1 MNSIQFFDWGYSDK
15 GVILKINNLSVDL
28 PDLEYIS
35 LFVDKLIDGE
45 KKRFP
50 CTFTKDGEE
59 GMKFKKID
67 TNTYKFL
74 IFRYADDFLKQLY
87 NELLIGGF
95 AGFKLKINN
104 NIKTSIIEN
113 RWLKDYSMLDVG
125 YDDVDELRVEK
136 LRNTVDDIKGNIIN
150 LNFEQ
155 LPNVFPLRKSTTTDA
170 HCIMQNN
177 INHQYI
183 WDLKFINKMTF
194 KFVDSGDISVDVTTI
209 QHGNFWTV
217 FNFNLTAIEM
227 HKWLRYYDKH
237 IEYIEFTS
245 NKIINSGAIVDKHSS
260 NTLVNGALVNN
271 VDYHLDK
278 TFVRFTFSTQTE
290 QSKFQYWV
298 FNRFW
303 LYISNF

>member
-74 IFRYADDFLKQLY
+74 IFRYADEFLKQLY

-113 RWLKDYSMLDVG
+113 RWLKDYSMLDSG

-136 LRNTVDDIKGNIIN
+136 LRNAVDDIKGNIIN
-150 LNFEQ
+150 LNFKQ
-155 LPNVFPLRKSTTTDA
+155 LPNIFPLRKSNTTNA

-177 INHQYI
+177 ANHQYI
-183 WDLKFINKMTF
+183 WDFKFINRMIF
-194 KFVDSGDISVDVTTI
+194 SFVDGWEESVDVTTI
-209 QHGNFWTV
+209 QHGNFWTA
-217 FNFNLTAIEM
+217 FNFDLTYKQI
-227 HKWLRYYDKH
+227 HKWLRHYDKH
-237 IEYIEFTS
+237 IKYIEFTS
-245 NKIINSGAIVDKHSS
+245 NQIINSGAIVDKHSLY
-260 NTLVNGALVNN
+260 TRVNDTVIDNI
-271 VDYHLDK
+271 DYHLDK
-278 TFVRFTFSTQTE
+278 TFVKFTFSAQTE

-303 LYISNF
+303 LYISNY